1 MIYVAEGINLKR
13 MADDQEFTHYRL
25 AHIIDVLEN
34 GSDFLRAKQVGQM
47 LAEIQT
53 AHHEEYHFKD
63 WMHDVLRSKFME
75 FSEADKELCLVT
87 KDQLCVRPPR
97 CIPTT
102 VVVLKPGHKPEVK
115 EW

>member
-53 AHHEEYHFKD
+53 AYHEEHHFKD
-63 WMHDVLRSKFME
+63 WMHDQLRAKFVS
-75 FSEADKELCLVT
+75 FSEADKELVLDV
-87 KDQLCVRPPR
+87 KDQLCRSRLSAADLVGYR
-97 CIPTT
+97 IKMKAT
-102 VVVLKPGHKPEVK
+102 K
-115 EW
+115 ED